1 MQARLRPI
9 FCVCVLC
16 LAVFQFSEN
25 TVDPDLWGHVLFGQQ
40 FLQSGH
46 LAKAEP
52 YSWTAAGHE
61 WINHEVGAEII
72 LGAVHRWFGGTG
84 LLLLKIFVGLL
95 TFGIALRIATKQM
108 APATRIVAWAFG
120 ALAVVEISFGFAAR
134 PQIFSA
140 LALAVELWLLQKIHC
155 GHRLWAFALPLL
167 FALWINTH
175 GGVLAGIILLF
186 IAAIAGT
193 VQLLLKRSNS
203 KIASLLTDECP
214 PRVAVVLW
222 LSAAASTAALLLN
235 PWGIELVRWL
245 IGSAFWFRPEIEEW
259 NAAAPLDWN
268 HGAFFIC
275 AALAIVSFLFSQ
287 KQRALWEIAVTAA
300 LGVIAFRSV
309 RNTPLFCIAAL
320 AFIPPHLANV
330 LERFRAHFQRLEK
343 FVQQTGAQKT
353 FATVFAIVSVG
364 ILAATFTLHK
374 QRAWTMEI
382 PRQQYPVAALQFIRE
397 HELRGNLLVYFDW
410 GEQCIWDLPDSHVSI
425 DGRLDTCYPR
435 DVIAAHWK
443 FYNGEPVDKTALDI
457 GRADFALLPANL
469 AGGFAL
475 AKNYVWQPVYVDNLA
490 VVLVKNLN
498 RFPKLAGLKLPAQ
511 GNAQSTQGRE
521 AFPNLLS
528 QRIVEAR

>member
-1 MQARLRPI
+1 MQARLRRI
-9 FCVCVLC
+9 FCVCILC

-72 LGAVHRWFGGTG
+72 LGAAHRRVA
-84 LLLLKIFVGLL
+84 I
-95 TFGIALRIATKQM
+95 KQM
-108 APATRIVAWAFG
+108 TPATRVVAWAFG

-140 LALAVELWLLQKIHC
+140 LALAIEFRLLQKIHC
-155 GHRLWAFALPLL
+155 GRWLWALALPPL

-186 IAAIAGT
+186 IVAIAST
-193 VQLLLKRSNS
+193 VQLLLKKSKS
-203 KIASLLTDECP
+203 KIALLLTDECP
-214 PRVAVVLW
+214 PRVAVMLW
-222 LSAAASTAALLLN
+222 FSAIVSTAALLLN
-235 PWGIELVRWL
+235 PWGIELIRWL

-259 NAAAPLDWN
+259 NAVAPFDWN
-268 HGAFFIC
+268 HGAFFFC
-275 AALAIVSFLFSQ
+275 AALAVASFLFSQ
-287 KQRALWEIAVTAA
+287 KQRALWEIAVVTA

-320 AFIPPHLANV
+320 AFVPPHLANV
-330 LERFRAHFQRLEK
+330 LERLRVHFQRLEK
-343 FVQQTGAQKT
+343 FVQPISAQKKIT
-353 FATVFAIVSVG
+353 AIFAIVSVG

-397 HELRGNLLVYFDW
+397 HDLRGNLLVFFDW
-410 GEQCIWDLPDSHVSI
+410 GEQCIWELPDSRVSI
-425 DGRLDTCYPR
+425 DGRLDTGYPR

-443 FYNGEPVDKTALDI
+443 FYNGDPVDKNALDI
-457 GRADFALLPANL
+457 DRADLALLPANL
-469 AGGFAL
+469 AGGFTL
-475 AKNYVWQPVYVDNLA
+475 AKQYHWQPVYVDNLA
-490 VVLVKNLN
+490 VVLVKNPS
-498 RFPKLAGLKLPAQ
+498 RFSKLAGLKLPAQ
-511 GNAQSTQGRE
+511 GDAQSTQGRA
-521 AFPNLLS
+521 AFPNSLS
-528 QRIVEAR
+528 QRISESH